1 MPGTGV
7 AMDWDDEDEATTVFG
22 RDDVAP
28 SFLRGPGPAAGTPA
42 LPALNTQ
49 TTSRGPALP
58 AMVRPSGAPSVG
70 SLFGDPKPVAPPRP
84 PAAPVAAAPAPVFS
98 PIQQVPQSSS
108 KTLVLF
114 AAVVVVVFAAVVTMV
129 VILGNKP
136 GSLMVTVGGPNDRKL
151 DQFQVYV
158 DDQLRCEA
166 PPCSVGDLKKGNH
179 RVSAKAPGY
188 EPLADRLIAI
198 EAGKESV
205 ANLTLTHASAG
216 TGVSVSADNPAG
228 LTLYVDGQKVGE
240 LSAQPL
246 AVNDLTPGDH
256 KIRVEGK
263 KEENENYE
271 LAPFEQVVTVV
282 AEKLSKVDAK
292 LKVLAGQVKIE
303 EGENASK
310 ATVLL
315 VSGSERRRVPVLPAN
330 LKKIDATKGY
340 AIIATRDGYEDYR
353 EEIKFEDGQ
362 PVRTY
367 TVTLQRKGA
376 EPSSG
381 TSSASYSAR
390 PSPAVAANPGP
401 KPPAAATGGSRL
413 NLNSIPVSSVI
424 LDGRPLGPTPKI
436 GISVSAGT
444 HTVVFVHA
452 QFGRKVQTV
461 TVEAGETKTA
471 AVRFQ

>member
-1 MPGTGV
+1 
-7 AMDWDDEDEATTVFG
+7 MDWDDEDEATTVFG

-42 LPALNTQ
+42 LPALI
-49 TTSRGPALP
+49 TSRGPALY
-58 AMVRPSGAPSVG
+58 AMVSPSGAPSVG
-70 SLFGDPKPVAPPRP
+70 SLFGDPNKTATLPKPPP
-84 PAAPVAAAPAPVFS
+84 APVAAAPAPAFLPV
-98 PIQQVPQSSS
+98 QQVPQSNW
-108 KTLVLF
+108 KTLLLFGAVVLVLF
-114 AAVVVVVFAAVVTMV
+114 AAVVGMV

-136 GSLMVTVGGPNDRKL
+136 GSLMVTVAGPNDRKL
-151 DQFQVYV
+151 DQFEVYV
-158 DDQLRCEA
+158 DDKLRCEG
-166 PPCSVGDLKKGNH
+166 PPCDVGDLQKGNH

-216 TGVSVSADNPAG
+216 TGVSVSAENPAG

-246 AVNDLTPGDH
+246 AVNDLTPGEH
-256 KIRVEGK
+256 KIRVESK

-271 LAPFEQVVTVV
+271 LAPFEQVVSVV
-282 AEKLSKVDAK
+282 AEKLYKVDAK

-330 LKKIDATKGY
+330 LKKIDASKGY
-340 AIIATRDGYEDYR
+340 AIVATRDGYEDYR

-390 PSPAVAANPGP
+390 PSPAVAANPGT
-401 KPPAAATGGSRL
+401 KPPVAATGGSRL

-436 GISVSAGT
+436 GISVSPGT